1 MTAIKELL
9 SALSRPRPTDIEED
23 HQQAVVPARH
33 TIRLGPI
40 LARLRQSDN
49 CEGNFNHCVLIIVEC
64 CLIRF
69 LLSRL
74 LCFFLF
80 NCQ

>member
-1 MTAIKELL
+1 MTHPDMTVIKELL
-9 SALSRPRPTDIEED
+9 SALSRPRPSDIEED

-49 CEGNFNHCVLIIVEC
+49 CEGNSNCVLIILVH
-64 CLIRF
+64 RF
-69 LLSRL
+69 P
-74 LCFFLF
+74 
-80 NCQ
+80 

>member
-1 MTAIKELL
+1 MTHPDMLAIKELL

-49 CEGNFNHCVLIIVEC
+49 YEGNFNHVSYDYQGRV
-64 CLIRF
+64 F
-69 LLSRL
+69 SYFGL
-74 LCFFLF
+74 LC
-80 NCQ
+80 CSQ